1 MIFQFA
7 AIIIMLVFYGAY
19 FSKLLC
25 QRNQGIQTDLLGK
38 GKTGFVKFIEI
49 TLKITTYLVPIF
61 EIISIVFNM
70 SKSNL
75 WLKITGVIFAALGV
89 FVFVISMTT
98 MRNSWRAGVPQN
110 EKTELVTSGIY
121 RYSRNPAFWGF
132 DMMYIGIL
140 MAFFNWWLCAITT
153 LAVLMLHLQIVNVE
167 EDYLIVTF
175 GDEYLSYKKK
185 VCRYWG
191 RKK

>member
-1 MIFQFA
+1 MIFQIA

-25 QRNQGIQTDLLGK
+25 QRKQGIQTDLLGK

-49 TLKITTYLVPIF
+49 TLKTTTYLVPIF
-61 EIISIVFNM
+61 EVISIVFNM
-70 SKSNL
+70 SKSNM
-75 WLKITGVIFAALGV
+75 WLKITGIILAALGV

-98 MRNSWRAGVPQN
+98 MRNSWRAGVPEN

-121 RYSRNPAFWGF
+121 RYSRNPAFLGF

-140 MAFFNWWLCAITT
+140 VAFFNWWLYAITF

-175 GDEYLSYKKK
+175 GDEYLSYKKQ
-185 VCRYWG
+185 VCRYLG